1 MRMSMPVIIFAAA
14 YFILF
19 LIWVVYSLITIYNV
33 MRYAYWTRL
42 PIVLVFV
49 YLLLST
55 CIIIGTGWSLRNVD
69 WQDSMNVETPNLT
82 LPGNSSFTN
91 PLD

>member
-1 MRMSMPVIIFAAA
+1 MSIPVIIFAAV

-19 LIWVVYSLITIYNV
+19 LIWIVYSLITIYNV

-55 CIIIGTGWSLRNVD
+55 CIVIATGWSLRDVD
-69 WQDSMNVETPNLT
+69 WQNSTTIETPNLT
-82 LPGNSSFTN
+82 IPGDTSFTN
-91 PLD
+91 PIQ